1 MSSQIRIAGASII
14 VLLATIASG
23 YAADRLVL
31 KMALEQQA
39 ASAQL
44 TMAAAMGGLFAAG
57 LVALLAILILARAG
71 ARPRS

>member
-1 MSSQIRIAGASII
+1 MSSRLRITGAAVI
-14 VLLATIASG
+14 VVLATLASG

-31 KMALEQQA
+31 KMALEHQA

-57 LVALLAILILARAG
+57 LVALLAILIVARAG
-71 ARPRS
+71 TRPRS